1 MNSKQGSIY
10 AMLRR
15 VYDFLKKKLT
25 LLSKLPV
32 FTDLFSSFESKLTQ
46 IGVLSEQ
53 QEKDISGLKKQKE
66 ALKADLITK
75 ALDVSRRV
83 VAYAK
88 LTGNDV
94 LAKEAYYTETNL
106 QHYPDETFVT
116 SCSVIYTAAETHA
129 ASLIEY
135 DVTAEML
142 AALKKAIDDFK
153 AVMDSPKIGHT
164 EKKQITDQLAQLFEE
179 EITLLDK
186 IDLLVDMMKNTQPE
200 FYAEYFDTRKVVY
213 HSGSLSIKGQI
224 TDAVTGAPLSGVN
237 VSFALDGVI
246 KLEKT
251 TAEGGGFTVKTL
263 SEDTYLVTASRIDY
277 TSQTLPVT
285 VLANELCVI
294 NIDLV
299 KK

>member
-1 MNSKQGSIY
+1 MNSRQSSIY

-15 VYDFLKKKLT
+15 VYDLLKKKLA

-32 FTDLFSSFESKLTQ
+32 FTDLFSSYESKLTQ

-94 LAKEAYYTETNL
+94 LAKEAYYTETDL
-106 QHYPDETFVT
+106 QHYPDETLVT

-135 DVTAEML
+135 DVTPETL

-164 EKKQITDQLAQLFEE
+164 EKKQITDQLALLFEE

-213 HSGSLSIKGQI
+213 HSGSLAIKGKI

-237 VSFALDGVI
+237 VSFVLDGAV

-251 TAEGGGFTVKTL
+251 TADGGGFTVKTL
-263 SEDTYLVTASRIDY
+263 SEGTYLVTASRIDY
-277 TSQTLPVT
+277 ASQTLPVT

-294 NIDLV
+294 NIALV

>member
-1 MNSKQGSIY
+1 MNSRQSSIY

-15 VYDFLKKKLT
+15 VYDLLKKKLA

-32 FTDLFSSFESKLTQ
+32 FTDLFSSYESKLTQ

-66 ALKADLITK
+66 ALKVDLITK

-94 LAKEAYYTETNL
+94 LAKEAYYTETDL
-106 QHYPDETFVT
+106 QHYPDETLVT

-135 DVTAEML
+135 DVTAETL
-142 AALKKAIDDFK
+142 TALKKAIDDFK

-164 EKKQITDQLAQLFEE
+164 EKKQITDQLALLFEE

-213 HSGSLSIKGQI
+213 HSGSLAIKGKI

-237 VSFALDGVI
+237 VSFVLDGAV

-251 TAEGGGFTVKTL
+251 TADGGGFTIKTL
-263 SEDTYLVTASRIDY
+263 SEGTYLVTASRIDY
-277 TSQTLPVT
+277 ASQTLPVT

-294 NIDLV
+294 NIALV